1 MKPNQIL
8 KLGKFTIQLN
18 WNNREFVLLATTPLP
33 PEEVREVITTIA
45 CYLQAEGFFDDL
57 SVAS

>member
-8 KLGKFTIQLN
+8 KLGKHTIQLN
-18 WNNREFVLLATTPLP
+18 WNKGEFVLLATTPLP
-33 PEEVREVITTIA
+33 PEEARETIATIA
-45 CYLQAEGFFDDL
+45 CYLQCEGFFDDL